1 MSGFGSNGPR
11 PAASPRTIL
20 FRVVAVLV
28 VLLGLMTLSG
38 GLYVVDAGEQAV
50 VLQFQRAVG
59 APVTEPG
66 LHFKVPFL
74 QDVVR
79 FDKRILSW
87 DGDPEQIT
95 TRGRE
100 FISVDTTARWRIV
113 EPLKFLQSVRDEIG
127 ARSRLDDVLD
137 SVVKDTISSTELV
150 EIVRSSNWTVAPE
163 DLEREVV
170 GADGQTELSRK
181 IVVGREGLERAI
193 LAEAQKS
200 MPNYGIELV
209 DVRIKRLNY
218 VVSVQKQVFDR
229 MISERQRVAA
239 QFRSEGQGEGA
250 RIRGDT
256 ARELAT
262 LRSEAK
268 RQAEV
273 IRGEADAE
281 ATRIFAEAYG
291 ADPEFFAFVRTLE
304 SYGTSLGSQ
313 STLVLS
319 ADSGYFDLLRG
330 TGVK

>member
-200 MPNYGIELV
+200 MPNYGIGPWINV
-209 DVRIKRLNY
+209 HTSPSPQNTTTAPGPVGTNSKFAVTHITDGSSNTA
-218 VVSVQKQVFDR
+218 
-229 MISERQRVAA
+229 MASEI
-239 QFRSEGQGEGA
+239 FRSPGM
-250 RIRGDT
+250 T
-256 ARELAT
+256 
-262 LRSEAK
+262 
-268 RQAEV
+268 
-273 IRGEADAE
+273 
-281 ATRIFAEAYG
+281 FAG
-291 ADPEFFAFVRTLE
+291 
-304 SYGTSLGSQ
+304 
-313 STLVLS
+313 
-319 ADSGYFDLLRG
+319 
-330 TGVK
+330 